1 MHRAVRQPGREE
13 LHPCENQHHRH
24 ARGAGKSGQNA
35 RSFSLA
41 PLPWEIFA
49 RLKSPPGGGSP
60 CCRVERERPQLL
72 LRGSGDLELP
82 LPGTARP
89 GAPRTAAV
97 AALCPAR
104 LLCLLCTSIRPYTS
118 LYIDGCAC
126 VPTDRAT
133 AGSRA
138 WGAPAPWFCHGEN
151 RPGMVGTETKRARD
165 GVSLYFPHPPGSP
178 CHSPAVSRGTFRRC
192 LRCRAGAARCPPG
205 HGSRSSSRG
214 LCRPRIPTGRSPLSS
229 WRLRGENLAGAP
241 FPAIPDLLQTHL
253 EAASLGGR
261 GALHSQSNYMA
272 GLRGNSLR
280 ISKLILIF

>member
-13 LHPCENQHHRH
+13 LHPCENQPHRH
-24 ARGAGKSGQNA
+24 AQGAGKSGQNA
-35 RSFSLA
+35 RSFSLS

-49 RLKSPPGGGSP
+49 RLKSPPGGGPFALGWRGEGHSCCSEGAGTWSFP
-60 CCRVERERPQLL
+60 CP
-72 LRGSGDLELP
+72 
-82 LPGTARP
+82 ARP

-97 AALCPAR
+97 ATPLRALLAC
-104 LLCLLCTSIRPYTS
+104 
-118 LYIDGCAC
+118 CAC
-126 VPTDRAT
+126 CAHPYIPIHPYISMNVPACPRTEQPQGAEPGEHRLPGFVT
-133 AGSRA
+133 EKIGREWSEQKPRGLGMGFPCIFRIPLVPHVTLQPCP
-138 WGAPAPWFCHGEN
+138 GAP
-151 RPGMVGTETKRARD
+151 
-165 GVSLYFPHPPGSP
+165 
-178 CHSPAVSRGTFRRC
+178 PAAAC
-192 LRCRAGAARCPPG
+192 AARAGATRCPPG

-229 WRLRGENLAGAP
+229 WRLQGENLAGAP